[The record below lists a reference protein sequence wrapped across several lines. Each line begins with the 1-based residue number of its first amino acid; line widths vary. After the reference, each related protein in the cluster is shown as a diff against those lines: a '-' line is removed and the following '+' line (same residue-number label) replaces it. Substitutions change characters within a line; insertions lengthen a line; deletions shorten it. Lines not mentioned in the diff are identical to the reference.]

1 MNPDAELIQL
11 IGSIQ
16 TQLDY
21 TLGYRAMTRNLI
33 SMGYTIN
40 HKKVARIM
48 RENSLNSVVRR
59 KKYSPEVYARRK
71 ALKETVPAN
80 VLNRNF
86 YSPIPRTIFVTDIT
100 YLYTSDGVYYLNII
114 EDLYN
119 REVVA
124 WKIGASPDSY
134 LCIET
139 VRLLSETVDLTDTII
154 HSDQGSSYTSY
165 DYRDYLLSLGITQ
178 SCSDV
183 GECWDNAAM
192 ESFNSILKTEG
203 FYAKWT
209 KKAFKECKISSAEV
223 FEQVRNFILYYN
235 NFRLKKDLGDLSPAM
250 FLEKFPL
257 GKE

>member
-1 MNPDAELIQL
+1 
-11 IGSIQ
+11 
-16 TQLDY
+16 
-21 TLGYRAMTRNLI
+21 MTKKLV
-33 SMGYTIN
+33 SMGYEVN
-40 HKKVARIM
+40 HKKISRIM
-48 RENSLNSVVRR
+48 RENGLNSVVRR
-59 KKYSPEVYARRK
+59 KKYSPEIYERRR
-71 ALKETVPAN
+71 LLRETVPEN
-80 VLNRNF
+80 VLQRNF
-86 YSPIPRTIFVTDIT
+86 YSTTPRTVFVTDIT
-100 YLYTSDGVYYLNII
+100 YLYTSDGVYYLNVI

-119 REVVA
+119 REIVA

-139 VRLLSETVDLTDTII
+139 VRLLAESVDLTDTII

-165 DYRDYLLSLGITQ
+165 DYRDFLVSLGIKQ

-209 KKAFKECKISSAEV
+209 KKAFKECKISSQEV

-235 NFRLKKDLGDLSPAM
+235 NFRLKKDLGDLSPTM
-250 FLEKFPL
+250 FLEKYPF
-257 GKE
+257 GVVEC

>member
-1 MNPDAELIQL
+1 M
-11 IGSIQ
+11 
-16 TQLDY
+16 
-21 TLGYRAMTRNLI
+21 
-33 SMGYTIN
+33 
-40 HKKVARIM
+40 
-48 RENSLNSVVRR
+48 
-59 KKYSPEVYARRK
+59 
-71 ALKETVPAN
+71 
-80 VLNRNF
+80 
-86 YSPIPRTIFVTDIT
+86 
-100 YLYTSDGVYYLNII
+100 
-114 EDLYN
+114 
-119 REVVA
+119 
-124 WKIGASPDSY
+124 
-134 LCIET
+134 
-139 VRLLSETVDLTDTII
+139 TDTII

-209 KKAFKECKISSAEV
+209 KKAFKECKISAEEV